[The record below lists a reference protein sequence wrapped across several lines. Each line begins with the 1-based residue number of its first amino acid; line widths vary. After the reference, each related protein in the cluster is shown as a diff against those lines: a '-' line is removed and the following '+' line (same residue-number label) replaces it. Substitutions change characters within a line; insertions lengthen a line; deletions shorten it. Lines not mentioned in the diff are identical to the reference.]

1 MGGKLIKSVVA
12 ALIALVILV
21 VGGVGLML
29 LAFDPNQYKT
39 ALISAV
45 QERYHRTLALPGTI
59 ELRLFPPFT
68 LNTGPMRLSEP
79 GSSALFAQASDM
91 RLHLNLLALL
101 QRQVVVDR
109 IALDAPRIVV
119 QRDAQG
125 HFNFDDL
132 LPKPGSES
140 ATPAAASSPAKAA
153 SPMGLQVRRLSIDGG
168 DIALSDAK
176 TGVNGHF
183 TGLNLELTGLGEP
196 SLTPLSLSARA
207 VFTKPLLD
215 ANISLKGRLRAAPN
229 SPVLLQ
235 DFLLRSDG
243 QVLGIKKLLS
253 NVSGSLSYTPA
264 SAAPPVVIGARAA
277 EQPQSP
283 TSSLLLQ
290 NLQIKA
296 QGQNAQGQPLQFDA
310 ALPLLQWTGA
320 HIELAALSAQALLG
334 AMPGTWRIVLKAP
347 ATSGPAHALPWPGFE
362 LDVEQGQQAQ
372 TGAGLQAQLSGG
384 LSLNLGAMSAVLNP
398 ARLQG
403 HWRGAS
409 SAGGAGAKPFD
420 FDLQGN
426 LAYALPTSSSSF
438 LLAGRAAQSQ
448 LKLSGS
454 SLQRAITLN
463 ASADLLDLDALLGTH
478 ATVATPA
485 APGAAQATLT
495 APNSAPNPVAA
506 ASFKPTTP
514 ANSALLKA
522 LQAFDLNAQV
532 QLGKLRFKGLQW
544 SGLQAQVRDDRST
557 LTVAPFTMQGYGGIV
572 SGSAQLQLADTQ
584 ISLQQT
590 LRNVQIQ
597 PIVQALSGHDVL
609 LGTAD
614 AAWDLTMQGLTTPVL
629 LRTLGGTAQFSV
641 SRGALKGLNVE
652 QSLRQASQL
661 LRLRQDDMAPT
672 SARQQTLFNLFDGHF
687 KLARGVATSQDLKL
701 QSPLLQVSGHGT
713 IDLPAQTLDLLL
725 RPTVTANLPGLAGP
739 QAAVLKGLTVPVRI
753 SGAFAQPHYTVLWS
767 QAAGGAMEA
776 LLKQRAEQELH
787 KRLGVNDRQQLREK
801 LQNKLK
807 GLLR

>member
-1 MGGKLIKSVVA
+1 MGSKLIKSVVA

-29 LAFDPNQYKT
+29 LAFDPNQYKA

-91 RLHLNLLALL
+91 RLHLDLLALL
-101 QRQVVVDR
+101 RRQVVVDR

-132 LPKPGSES
+132 LPKAQS
-140 ATPAAASSPAKAA
+140 APASASAPTKAA

-168 DIALSDAK
+168 DIAFSDAK
-176 TGVNGHF
+176 TGINGQL
-183 TGLNLELTGLGEP
+183 TGLNLELAGLGEP
-196 SLTPLSLSARA
+196 ALTPLSLSARA
-207 VFTKPLLD
+207 VLTKPLLD
-215 ANISLKGRLRAAPN
+215 ANISLKGRLRAAPD

-243 QVLGIKKLLS
+243 NVLGIKKLLS
-253 NVSGSLSYTPA
+253 NVSGSLSYTLAP
-264 SAAPPVVIGARAA
+264 AAPPVEIGAHAA
-277 EQPQSP
+277 QQPPSP
-283 TSSLLLQ
+283 ASSLLLQ

-334 AMPGTWRIVLKAP
+334 AAPGTWRVALKAP

-384 LSLNLGAMSAVLNP
+384 LSLDLGAMSAVLNP

-403 HWRGAS
+403 HWRVAS
-409 SAGGAGAKPFD
+409 RGGGTRPLD

-426 LAYALPTSSSSF
+426 LAYALPTSSGSF

-454 SLQRAITLN
+454 SQQRAITMNL
-463 ASADLLDLDALLGTH
+463 SADRLDLDALLGTH
-478 ATVATPA
+478 ATAPPPATS
-485 APGAAQATLT
+485 GAAQAAPAMLT
-495 APNSAPNPVAA
+495 APNAAPNPAA
-506 ASFKPTTP
+506 AAPFKPTTP
-514 ANSALLKA
+514 ANSGLLKA
-522 LQAFDLNAQV
+522 LQAFELNAQL

-557 LTVAPFTMQGYGGIV
+557 LTVAPFTLQGYGGTV
-572 SGSAQLQLADTQ
+572 SGSAQLKLADAQ

-597 PIVQALSGHDVL
+597 PIVQALSGHDAL

-614 AAWDLTMQGLTTPVL
+614 AAWNLTLQGLTTPEL

-641 SRGALKGLNVE
+641 SRGALKGFNVE
-652 QSLRQASQL
+652 QSLRQASHL
-661 LRLRQDDMAPT
+661 LRLRQDSLAPA
-672 SARQQTLFNLFDGHF
+672 SAGQQTLFNLFDGHF

-701 QSPLLQVSGHGT
+701 QSPLLQVSGQGT

-725 RPTVTANLPGLAGP
+725 RPTVTANLPGLGGA

-753 SGAFAQPHYTVLWS
+753 SGAFAQPHYAVLWS
-767 QAAGGAMEA
+767 QAAGGAMET
-776 LLKQRAEQELH
+776 LLKQRAEQELN

-801 LQNKLK
+801 LQDQLK